1 MYFGN
6 TDHITLR
13 ASTLLPHRPDARWD
27 ACTWPDGVHISIPV
41 TPGTGD
47 ARSDTVDIPW
57 DVVRTLTD
65 ADFAVHMAHRAEETA
80 RRTGSRLRRMRKA
93 RGLTAVE
100 LGKRV
105 GMSQP
110 SISRIENGGHDLS
123 LGTLEKPLAAMG
135 YSLSDL
141 ASYSDEVDEDSVS
154 RSASA

>member
-1 MYFGN
+1 MGN
-6 TDHITLR
+6 SDHIARR
-13 ASTLLPHRPDARWD
+13 ASTLLPHRPDAGWD

-47 ARSDTVDIPW
+47 AGSDTVDIPW

-65 ADFAVHMAHRAEETA
+65 SDFAVHMAHRAEETA

-93 RGLTAVE
+93 RGLKAVE

-123 LGTLEKPLAAMG
+123 LGTLEKLLAVMG

-154 RSASA
+154 QSASA